1 MAGTTA
7 TRLIALHVAAVATT
21 GIVAAAVLSNSNSSA
36 SSDVADYGS
45 SVTAQSASHQH
56 NGGHP

>member
-1 MAGTTA
+1 MATITA

-21 GIVAAAVLSNSNSSA
+21 GIVAATVLSNTNSAA

-45 SVTAQSASHQH
+45 SVSAQHIS
-56 NGGHP
+56 GHP

>member
-1 MAGTTA
+1 MTGTTA

-21 GIVAAAVLSNSNSSA
+21 GLVAATVLSNANDAA

-45 SVTAQSASHQH
+45 NVTAQHIS
-56 NGGHP
+56 GHP